1 MSRTFLKRNPTT
13 SGEDKR
19 TPVALIIGAGA
30 GTGQA
35 VAINFQM
42 LH

>member
-1 MSRTFLKRNPTT
+1 MSRTFLKHNPTT

-30 GTGQA
+30 GTGKQLQL
-35 VAINFQM
+35 NW
-42 LH
+42 